1 MINGCCKVVAYE
13 WNCIFE
19 FTIAFYCIYPFC
31 CETQCWKDQRQS
43 AAAAAWV
50 AAHENDK
57 VRALTPAWARRWV
70 DVPCSR
76 PAPAPAPPQPPIVG
90 QTSSV
95 QPSNH
100 MNTLTARTAAP
111 LPCTGPVLRPGHI
124 QFNISIMIDYPGYK
138 HFKRTIWS
146 KM

>member
-1 MINGCCKVVAYE
+1 MLSLVSFSLSFFGIVYAMVKPQPVKLV
-13 WNCIFE
+13 E
-19 FTIAFYCIYPFC
+19 FTIAFYCIYSFC

-76 PAPAPAPPQPPIVG
+76 PAPAPPQPPIVG

-111 LPCTGPVLRPGHI
+111 LPCTGPVLRPATY
-124 QFNISIMIDYPGYK
+124 NSI
-138 HFKRTIWS
+138 
-146 KM
+146 